1 MSLVSRF
8 IKGGL
13 GTKVYMVTL
22 GGFDTHN
29 NQPTRH
35 QNLMSRLSRAIK
47 TFYDDLQKH
56 GVADKVLSMTFSE
69 FGRRVAENG
78 SSGTDH
84 GSAAPIM
91 LFGPALRGSGFIGK
105 HPELTNLDK
114 KGNMANTTDF
124 RSVYAT
130 ILSDWL
136 CADTNYINNS
146 VIGAEFNLLGLGLGC
161 NGVENLQLTDDP
173 ILPLHAAVNDDQ
185 GASLY
190 ISINEPSNVEVAI
203 FDILGR
209 RVGSAYNKQ
218 LSSGRHT
225 LPLRS
230 IKETRLPLGQYFYKI
245 RVNNDKIY
253 SRSFLVK

>member
-1 MSLVSRF
+1 
-8 IKGGL
+8 
-13 GTKVYMVTL
+13 
-22 GGFDTHN
+22 
-29 NQPTRH
+29 
-35 QNLMSRLSRAIK
+35 
-47 TFYDDLQKH
+47 
-56 GVADKVLSMTFSE
+56 
-69 FGRRVAENG
+69 
-78 SSGTDH
+78 
-84 GSAAPIM
+84 
-91 LFGPALRGSGFIGK
+91 
-105 HPELTNLDK
+105 
-114 KGNMANTTDF
+114 MANTTDF

-161 NGVENLQLTDDP
+161 NGVENLQLTNDP